1 VDELAG
7 VIAANLMTAAPASPA
22 LRRWQDTP
30 EGAEWR
36 ALEAKLSRRIE
47 TVADISDDDAA
58 YIAAE
63 AEIHAEQDRLA
74 AYVQHIWAMRPK
86 NADDAVLQV
95 LTRSAIV
102 EHYSE
107 QTDGFD
113 GTRLTLDYLNPA
125 ELARNGRPAVC
136 DDSAFAHLLDA
147 IRQLEDLWIA
157 TGDIGMRAA
166 ISPPVAPFNAVRDSY
181 LASDWNRIVTAF
193 LAETSR
199 PENNGDAQRDG
210 LTDRLCEAT
219 NRIWARPVRS
229 WDELVERAAMAVHWN
244 QDDEH
249 IAYPDDVIASDD
261 EFDFD
266 MRALAHVVR
275 GILDLAGLQ
284 FDVEGRLI

>member
-1 VDELAG
+1 MAKASPSLSTVETASNPAIAAAAAEIHVLINSKPQSPTVDELAG

-136 DDSAFAHLLDA
+136 DDSAIAHLLDA
-147 IRQLEDLWIA
+147 VRQLEDLW
-157 TGDIGMRAA
+157 TAA
-166 ISPPVAPFNAVRDSY
+166 IPDVCPTLTISQTGVPTSPTGT
-181 LASDWNRIVTAF
+181 AS
-193 LAETSR
+193 
-199 PENNGDAQRDG
+199 
-210 LTDRLCEAT
+210 
-219 NRIWARPVRS
+219 
-229 WDELVERAAMAVHWN
+229 
-244 QDDEH
+244 
-249 IAYPDDVIASDD
+249 
-261 EFDFD
+261 
-266 MRALAHVVR
+266 
-275 GILDLAGLQ
+275 
-284 FDVEGRLI
+284 